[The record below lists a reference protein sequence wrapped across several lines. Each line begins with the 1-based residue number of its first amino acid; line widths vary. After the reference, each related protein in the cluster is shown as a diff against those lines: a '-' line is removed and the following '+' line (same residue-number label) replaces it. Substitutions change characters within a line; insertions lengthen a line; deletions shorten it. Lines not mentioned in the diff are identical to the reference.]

1 MRYYETL
8 KVLDPQE
15 LQLFNV
21 KVKEQTTV
29 STETPV
35 QEQTN
40 VIHSKEKT
48 ILLDNR
54 FSYLRERMALRKKKR
69 HRINAFAS
77 IVRNALHI

>member
-21 KVKEQTTV
+21 KDQPTV
-29 STETPV
+29 STETPS
-35 QEQTN
+35 QEHTN

-69 HRINAFAS
+69 HRINAFAN